1 MTPLSPYLSDKLGR
15 RATLFIGATITLA
28 GVIMQVSCMSMEV
41 FIGARVLG
49 EMNIQEIFHDFNLA
63 SQLARA

>member
-1 MTPLSPYLSDKLGR
+1 
-15 RATLFIGATITLA
+15 
-28 GVIMQVSCMSMEV
+28 MEV

-63 SQLARA
+63 SQLAQA